1 MKKLENKTVDNRR
14 EMEMLDALEEL
25 KEITGKQNAVGVEG
39 ALENIIFETEEREL
53 IINFIKEI
61 NKTKANLE
69 IVKQKI
75 YASQIN

>member
-1 MKKLENKTVDNRR
+1 MVNLFLFLLAKIGRIFSAIQPNQF
-14 EMEMLDALEEL
+14 
-25 KEITGKQNAVGVEG
+25 KQRC
-39 ALENIIFETEEREL
+39 FTEEREL